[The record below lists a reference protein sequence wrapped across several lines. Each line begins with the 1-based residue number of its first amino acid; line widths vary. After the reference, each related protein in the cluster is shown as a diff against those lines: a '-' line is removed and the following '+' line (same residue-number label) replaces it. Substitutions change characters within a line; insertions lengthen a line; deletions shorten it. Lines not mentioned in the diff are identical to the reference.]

1 MSEATVRN
9 EKDVVF
15 KIVFEDKDNLL
26 SLYNALAGTNYE
38 DASLIEINTLK
49 DVVYVGMKND
59 LSFIL
64 DGRMSLFEH
73 QSTVNAN
80 MPLRGLYYITDLYKQ
95 RYDGQQLYS
104 TKLLKIPTPQFI
116 VFYNGKTKLP
126 DRMEMRLSDAFE
138 HSTDQPDVEVVA
150 HLININEGYSNELKS
165 KCKPLLDY
173 ATFHQRIRENIEA
186 GMTKEEAVNT
196 AVDSCIRDGILADI
210 LKKERAK
217 IMASIL
223 AEFDAEEYAEM
234 LKRESMEEG
243 ISRGKLIGLIE
254 QVCKKIRK
262 NKSLEQI
269 AEELEEELF
278 VIQEICEVAKNYAPE
293 YDEGK
298 IYQELVKVNN
308 R

>member
-1 MSEATVRN
+1 MSETTVRN

-38 DASLIEINTLK
+38 DASQIEINTLK

-73 QSTVNAN
+73 QSTVNLN

-95 RYDGQQLYS
+95 RYDGKKLYS
-104 TKLLKIPTPQFI
+104 SKLLKIPTPQFI

-138 HSTDQPDVEVVA
+138 HQTEHPAVEVVA

-173 ATFHQRIRENIEA
+173 ATFHQRIRENVEM
-186 GMTKEEAVNT
+186 GMTKEEAVNA

-210 LKKERAK
+210 LRKERAK

-234 LKRESMEEG
+234 LKRESREEG
-243 ISRGKLIGLIE
+243 KMEGKMEAKIELI
-254 QVCKKIRK
+254 CKKLRK
-262 NKSLEQI
+262 NKSPEQI
-269 AEELEEELF
+269 SEELEEDLA
-278 VIQEICEVAKNYAPE
+278 VIQEICEVAEQYAPE
-293 YDEGK
+293 YDEEK
-298 IYQELVKVNN
+298 VYQSIVE
-308 R
+308 RR